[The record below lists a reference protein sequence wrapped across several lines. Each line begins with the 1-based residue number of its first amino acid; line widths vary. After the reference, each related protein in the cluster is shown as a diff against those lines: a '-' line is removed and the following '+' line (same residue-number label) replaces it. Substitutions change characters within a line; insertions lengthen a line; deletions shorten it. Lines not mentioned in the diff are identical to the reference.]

1 MTDQYVPEG
10 EAVGE
15 GVEAEPNSAEPVT
28 GPADDILA
36 ELEKMVAE
44 RTEDLQR
51 LQAEYVNYKRRVDRD
66 RDVARQ
72 RGVEAVLADLL
83 PVLDGIAGA
92 RAHDD
97 LTGGGRLIADELEK
111 VAAKYGL
118 EAYGAEH
125 DTFDPNVHEAL
136 MHADKPGFEQGTV
149 TSVFQPGFLLGDK
162 VLRPARVA
170 VAQETVAAESPAD
183 GAGDPAAND
192 ATAND

>member
-15 GVEAEPNSAEPVT
+15 GMEAEPKSAEPVT
-28 GPADDILA
+28 GPAEDILA
-36 ELEKMVAE
+36 ELERMVAE
-44 RTEDLQR
+44 RTDDLQR

-66 RDVARQ
+66 RDVSRQ

-83 PVLDGIAGA
+83 TVLDGIAGA

-118 EAYGAEH
+118 RSFGDEGDH
-125 DTFDPNVHEAL
+125 FDPNVHDAL
-136 MHADKPGFEQGTV
+136 MHADKPGFDQGTV
-149 TSVFQPGFLLGDK
+149 TTVFQPGFQLGDK

-170 VAQETVAAESPAD
+170 VAQESVPASDEPDAAASESD
-183 GAGDPAAND
+183 AGN
-192 ATAND
+192 